1 MLNATK
7 QLNLSLHSTLEKGFE
22 TSTTVF
28 YKNFYQVATFRKYA
42 PTISLR
48 CANPNFAIILHVII
62 LDESVQCA
70 SVICMLHNF
79 WY

>member
-28 YKNFYQVATFRKYA
+28 YKFFYQVATLIF
-42 PTISLR
+42 TNMLR
-48 CANPNFAIILHVII
+48 LLVLDVQIQIL
-62 LDESVQCA
+62 LLSY
-70 SVICMLHNF
+70 ML
-79 WY
+79 

>member
-28 YKNFYQVATFRKYA
+28 YKFFYQVATLIF
-42 PTISLR
+42 
-48 CANPNFAIILHVII
+48 ANMLGLLVLDVQIQNFL
-62 LDESVQCA
+62 LSY
-70 SVICMLHNF
+70 ML
-79 WY
+79 